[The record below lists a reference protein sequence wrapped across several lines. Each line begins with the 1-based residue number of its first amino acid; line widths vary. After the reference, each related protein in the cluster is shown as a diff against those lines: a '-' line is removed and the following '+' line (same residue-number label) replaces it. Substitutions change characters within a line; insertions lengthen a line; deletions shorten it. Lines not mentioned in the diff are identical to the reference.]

1 MFLVLWEFEV
11 KPECEERL
19 ERVYGAGGDWDSLF
33 RRDAHHERTEL
44 FRHTDRPRIYL
55 TADYWKS
62 RKSYEEFLQ
71 ARGAE
76 YKKLDSIAGEIDC
89 ERAAHRIVRNRASL
103 NFAASFV
110 FASPTIS

>member
-76 YKKLDSIAGEIDC
+76 YKELDSIAEELTANERHIGSYEI
-89 ERAAHRIVRNRASL
+89 V
-103 NFAASFV
+103 V
-110 FASPTIS
+110 P

>member
-11 KPECEERL
+11 KPECEERF
-19 ERVYGAGGDWDSLF
+19 ERVYGTGGDWDSLF
-33 RRDAHHERTEL
+33 RRYSHHERSQL
-44 FRHTDRPRIYL
+44 FRDTDRPRIYL

-89 ERAAHRIVRNRASL
+89 ERAAHRIVRDRARL
-103 NFAASFV
+103 NFTASFV